1 MSSLRE
7 QILATIK
14 TVLAAAAPGGA
25 TVFRSREVS
34 ITRAV
39 SPAVVIM
46 PADNALS
53 RMATGA
59 DKNQLDVDI
68 EIFTRGDPWD
78 QLADTVDTAAH
89 STLMTNATLQ
99 ALITDIRRVSE
110 TFEGQEADRTAG
122 TLTLRYRITFLTRA
136 TDITAA
142 A

>member
-1 MSSLRE
+1 MSSIRE
-7 QILATIK
+7 QILSTLK

-25 TVFRSREVS
+25 SVFRSRETS

-53 RMATGA
+53 RLATNA
-59 DKNQLDVDI
+59 DKNHLDVDI

-78 QLADTVDTAAH
+78 LLADAVDVPTHA
-89 STLMTNATLQ
+89 TLMTNTALQ
-99 ALITDIRRVSE
+99 ALAFDIRRISE
-110 TFEGQEADRTAG
+110 AFDGQEADRTAG
-122 TLTLRYRITFLTRA
+122 TLTVRYRFTFLTRA